1 MPVIAKN
8 VGWSL
13 NGQNHHLYSCIQFTN
28 KSTQETEIANIAR
41 ENFES
46 YVARLGLVVEEN
58 EMADVVA
65 EIELTGLVVAV
76 VPGVVDNELVVELV
90 PNVVTGA
97 SVVVAAPTHPPIM

>member
-1 MPVIAKN
+1 MPIISKS
-8 VGWSL
+8 VGL
-13 NGQNHHLYSCIQFTN
+13 NHHLYSCIQIIN
-28 KSTQETEIANIAR
+28 KITQETEIANR